1 MGIYDVDYIITSGE
15 LIPPVR
21 RYSDAADISYALAAP
36 LNELDTIFNYL
47 REGTGASDYDAL
59 TVYSFGN
66 LVNYQRRVY
75 YKNETTDGYIAGIT
89 PNNTTYFVKVLD
101 YTIGLDERIRY
112 SPNKLILEYAL
123 NSIFG
128 TTFNQPPTLSDIYIT
143 RTPNSNDC
151 FEIGQTEEESST
163 ITQNEADSMWSIP
176 QFEPDGTVQYDY
188 VVNVP
193 VAVWT
198 ALASTG
204 TERDNI
210 ILSVLAKYKLYGF
223 LAEVQTY

>member
-1 MGIYDVDYIITSGE
+1 MGIYDVDYITTSGE
-15 LIPPVR
+15 LLPPIR
-21 RYSDAADISYALAAP
+21 RDSDAADISYSLAAP

-47 REGTGASDYDAL
+47 REGTGASDYSGATTYL
-59 TVYSFGN
+59 FGN

-75 YKNETTDGYIAGIT
+75 YKNEITDGYIAGIT

-143 RTPNSNDC
+143 RTPNTNDC
-151 FEIGQTEEESST
+151 FEIGQTAIESST
-163 ITQNEADSMWSIP
+163 VTQNEADAEWSIP
-176 QFEPDGTVQYDY
+176 QFEPDGSIQYDY
-188 VVNVP
+188 TVNVP

-198 ALASTG
+198 ALAGSG
-204 TERDNI
+204 SERDNI

-223 LAEVQTY
+223 IATVAIY